1 MAASPTAVPLP
12 KTDGGNALAALL
24 AAAAASMH
32 RQQQQQQQ
40 NQQQTLAP
48 ASHTEVHHQ
57 SMKRAN
63 TNNIKNNKNHN
74 TSDCLNTQSAGN
86 ANSSSKAIL
95 NMKQGGNVKT
105 QTIQQQ
111 LEANRD
117 TLCQLLNLKPASLI
131 DSSPSSTSPS
141 PSDGQPPLTNTP
153 LNKRSA
159 SPPQSSI
166 HHLLSSKSR
175 LSDSTQHNHSI
186 NEFHQSRANKSERS
200 PVKHENGLSGA
211 KKQNGVHKVQST
223 SSNSGHN
230 TMNKDLSTGQYKRQ
244 ATIKSMNNTAIA
256 STKTTK
262 TRNETNHKS
271 STSSSSS
278 NSTFTDKDSSS
289 ATKLLVSLVSG
300 NSKPTIETDQVE
312 LRNLESWHDE
322 DEERLDDSCYQE
334 LVDPSNSNG
343 WSADEMFKYN
353 EKMHKISSS
362 YTEKTLSDNYTTPL
376 PKINSKTTMRL
387 ASQLAK
393 EIEDRVLAEGRITP
407 ESSDDDE
414 LFEHER
420 MQRVKLK
427 QHKDLDQL
435 KNYQHQLQRH
445 SQNRCSNNQGFSI
458 NNVSSSKTTTT
469 TTTTKSSS
477 QYSNSTETPA
487 TASLSS
493 SPTLNDTIIKPV
505 TSSSRNILRT
515 CLT

>member
-1 MAASPTAVPLP
+1 MAAPPAAVPSP

-40 NQQQTLAP
+40 TLTP
-48 ASHTEVHHQ
+48 QVTNTEPVHQ
-57 SMKRAN
+57 SMKPRASN
-63 TNNIKNNKNHN
+63 TKHNK
-74 TSDCLNTQSAGN
+74 SDCLTTQSAGN
-86 ANSSSKAIL
+86 ANSKANL
-95 NMKQGGNVKT
+95 DKKQGANVKD
-105 QTIQQQ
+105 QTTQQQ
-111 LEANRD
+111 LEAKRD

-131 DSSPSSTSPS
+131 DSPLSSASRSSATDALP
-141 PSDGQPPLTNTP
+141 PPLSNTP
-153 LNKRSA
+153 FNKRSA
-159 SPPQSSI
+159 SPPQSSVNQ
-166 HHLLSSKSR
+166 LLCSKSR

-186 NEFHQSRANKSERS
+186 NHFHQNGANKFERS
-200 PVKHENGLSGA
+200 PVKHENGHGNA

-223 SSNSGHN
+223 SSNPGHN
-230 TMNKDLSTGQYKRQ
+230 NTSKDLSTGQYKRQ
-244 ATIKSMNNTAIA
+244 ATIRLMNNAATAP
-256 STKTTK
+256 TGTTK

-278 NSTFTDKDSSS
+278 NSTSNDKDSIS

-300 NSKPTIETDQVE
+300 NSKPANGTDQVE
-312 LRNLESWHDE
+312 MRNLESWHDDDE
-322 DEERLDDSCYQE
+322 DRLDDSCYQE

-353 EKMHKISSS
+353 EKMHKITSS
-362 YTEKTLSDNYTTPL
+362 YNEKTLSDNYTTPL
-376 PKINSKTTMRL
+376 PRINSKTTMIL

-414 LFEHER
+414 LFEQER
-420 MQRVKLK
+420 TQRVKLK
-427 QHKDLDQL
+427 QQKQHLDQL
-435 KNYQHQLQRH
+435 KNLQRH
-445 SQNRCSNNQGFSI
+445 SQNRCLNIQGFSM
-458 NNVSSSKTTTT
+458 NNMSSSK